1 MYGDG
6 IRNPLSCTADI
17 HKERI
22 EGSRVYIRKPK
33 EENARRVKM
42 NLAKRPGNSEALTQ
56 LKLYLDHPVG
66 EEFAVSDTPRNFLL
80 MFSVSRR

>member
-6 IRNPLSCTADI
+6 IRNPLPCTADI

-22 EGSRVYIRKPK
+22 EGSRVYMRKLK

-42 NLAKRPGNSEALTQ
+42 NLTKRPGNSETLTQ

-66 EEFAVSDTPRNFLL
+66 EEFAVSDAPRNFLL